1 MRIKFICAAI
11 ALSIVSTGASAH
23 HDSAGHGN
31 DLKYKTIATVNNIS
45 KPKDADRN
53 GTSPLPTPTKGNTK
67 ILGTYNAKV
76 TSDPQAGKNTVPK
89 PALQLENG
97 NYMDMVLSPISDVE
111 KGDTTIETPD
121 AEPYNSGQKFEEAA
135 KKKAAESYYRDKSDK
150 ANAAKK
156 QAAIDNARRFLSI
169 LTAEEA
175 AAKIKAANGEEKNK
189 GREEQ
194 ALIDDAFSV
203 FDITAEE
210 AAAKIKAANGEEK
223 NKGREEQALID
234 DAFSVF
240 DITAEEAA
248 AKIKAAEDEAM
259 KQTTKKDSSY
269 ILTNESL
276 KAMLGPLMDMLG
288 PLLIQY
294 PQLANIIANF
304 KNIKIE
310 KLTDVT
316 EYKIITMGGIVKTI
330 HCNSCTWHSATLQG
344 LRIGRDMGMPLDIF
358 NAIYD
363 EFGGESIIKKSDM
376 RILIIS
382 IWKNLENVM
391 AKAMADPN
399 FDIANAMTK
408 KQIQQIQLQAG
419 SIDNSGGSAGGN
431 DHHHDEGHH
440 EEAM

>member
-1 MRIKFICAAI
+1 
-11 ALSIVSTGASAH
+11 
-23 HDSAGHGN
+23 
-31 DLKYKTIATVNNIS
+31 
-45 KPKDADRN
+45 
-53 GTSPLPTPTKGNTK
+53 
-67 ILGTYNAKV
+67 
-76 TSDPQAGKNTVPK
+76 
-89 PALQLENG
+89 
-97 NYMDMVLSPISDVE
+97 MVLSPISDVE

-210 AAAKIKAANGEEK
+210 AAAKIKAA
-223 NKGREEQALID
+223 
-234 DAFSVF
+234 
-240 DITAEEAA
+240 
-248 AKIKAAEDEAM
+248 EDEAV

-330 HCNSCTWHSATLQG
+330 HCNPCTWHSATLQG

-419 SIDNSGGSAGGN
+419 SIANSDRSAGGN
-431 DHHHDEGHH
+431 DHHHEEGHH
-440 EEAM
+440 EEPM

>member
-1 MRIKFICAAI
+1 
-11 ALSIVSTGASAH
+11 
-23 HDSAGHGN
+23 
-31 DLKYKTIATVNNIS
+31 
-45 KPKDADRN
+45 
-53 GTSPLPTPTKGNTK
+53 
-67 ILGTYNAKV
+67 
-76 TSDPQAGKNTVPK
+76 
-89 PALQLENG
+89 
-97 NYMDMVLSPISDVE
+97 
-111 KGDTTIETPD
+111 
-121 AEPYNSGQKFEEAA
+121 
-135 KKKAAESYYRDKSDK
+135 
-150 ANAAKK
+150 
-156 QAAIDNARRFLSI
+156 
-169 LTAEEA
+169 
-175 AAKIKAANGEEKNK
+175 
-189 GREEQ
+189 
-194 ALIDDAFSV
+194 
-203 FDITAEE
+203 
-210 AAAKIKAANGEEK
+210 
-223 NKGREEQALID
+223 
-234 DAFSVF
+234 
-240 DITAEEAA
+240 
-248 AKIKAAEDEAM
+248 M

-330 HCNSCTWHSATLQG
+330 HCNPCTWHSATLQG

-358 NAIYD
+358 NAISD
-363 EFGGESIIKKSDM
+363 EFGGESSIKKSDM

-408 KQIQQIQLQAG
+408 KQIQQIKLQAG
-419 SIDNSGGSAGGN
+419 SIDNSGGSAGGH
-431 DHHHDEGHH
+431 DHHHEEGHH

>member
-1 MRIKFICAAI
+1 MRIRFICAAI

-156 QAAIDNARRFLSI
+156 QAAIDKARRFLSI
-169 LTAEEA
+169 L
-175 AAKIKAANGEEKNK
+175 
-189 GREEQ
+189 
-194 ALIDDAFSV
+194 
-203 FDITAEE
+203 TAEE

-330 HCNSCTWHSATLQG
+330 HCNPCTWHSATLQG
-344 LRIGRDMGMPLDIF
+344 LRTGTDLGMPLDIF

>member
-1 MRIKFICAAI
+1 MRIRFICAAI

-53 GTSPLPTPTKGNTK
+53 GTSPLPTPTKGDTI

-210 AAAKIKAANGEEK
+210 AAAKIKAA
-223 NKGREEQALID
+223 
-234 DAFSVF
+234 
-240 DITAEEAA
+240 
-248 AKIKAAEDEAM
+248 EDEAV

-276 KAMLGPLMDMLG
+276 KATLGPLMDMFG
-288 PLLIQY
+288 PLLKKY

-330 HCNSCTWHSATLQG
+330 HCNPCTWHSATLQG

-358 NAIYD
+358 NAISD
-363 EFGGESIIKKSDM
+363 EFGGESSIKKSDM

-408 KQIQQIQLQAG
+408 KQIQQIKLQAG
-419 SIDNSGGSAGGN
+419 SIDNSGGSAGGH
-431 DHHHDEGHH
+431 DHHHEEGHH

>member
-1 MRIKFICAAI
+1 MRIRFICAAI

-53 GTSPLPTPTKGNTK
+53 GTSPLPTPTKGDTI

-210 AAAKIKAANGEEK
+210 AAAKIKAA
-223 NKGREEQALID
+223 
-234 DAFSVF
+234 
-240 DITAEEAA
+240 
-248 AKIKAAEDEAM
+248 EDEAV

-276 KAMLGPLMDMLG
+276 KATLGPLMDMFG
-288 PLLIQY
+288 PLLKKY

-330 HCNSCTWHSATLQG
+330 HCNPCTWHSATLQG

-363 EFGGESIIKKSDM
+363 EFGGKSSIKKSDM

-419 SIDNSGGSAGGN
+419 SIDNSGGSAGGH
-431 DHHHDEGHH
+431 DHHHEEGHH

>member
-11 ALSIVSTGASAH
+11 ALSIVSTGASAGVPSGTQIAQYANIPLRNIQPAY
-23 HDSAGHGN
+23 DNNTINMYTTMPGE
-31 DLKYKTIATVNNIS
+31 KTSDPHAWPPTH
-45 KPKDADRN
+45 PDPEL
-53 GTSPLPTPTKGNTK
+53 SPPNFHMTIPEE
-67 ILGTYNAKV
+67 V
-76 TSDPQAGKNTVPK
+76 TSDPQAGINTLPD
-89 PALQLENG
+89 PALPPLEVFG
-97 NYMDMVLSPISDVE
+97 PGLSPISGSP
-111 KGDTTIETPD
+111 KGDTKNQTPG
-121 AEPYNSGQKFEEAA
+121 AEPYKSAQKFEEAA
-135 KKKAAESYYRDKSDK
+135 KKKAAESYYREKSDK

-210 AAAKIKAANGEEK
+210 AAAKIKAA
-223 NKGREEQALID
+223 
-234 DAFSVF
+234 
-240 DITAEEAA
+240 
-248 AKIKAAEDEAM
+248 EDEAV

-276 KAMLGPLMDMLG
+276 KATLGPLMDMFG
-288 PLLIQY
+288 PLLKKY

-330 HCNSCTWHSATLQG
+330 HCNPCTWHSATLQG

>member
-1 MRIKFICAAI
+1 MRIRFICAAI

-135 KKKAAESYYRDKSDK
+135 KKKAAESYYREKSDK

-175 AAKIKAANGEEKNK
+175 AAKIKAA
-189 GREEQ
+189 
-194 ALIDDAFSV
+194 
-203 FDITAEE
+203 
-210 AAAKIKAANGEEK
+210 
-223 NKGREEQALID
+223 
-234 DAFSVF
+234 
-240 DITAEEAA
+240 
-248 AKIKAAEDEAM
+248 EDEAV

-276 KAMLGPLMDMLG
+276 KATLGPLMDMFG
-288 PLLIQY
+288 PLLKKY

-330 HCNSCTWHSATLQG
+330 HCNPCTWHSATLQG
-344 LRIGRDMGMPLDIF
+344 LRTGTDLGMPLDIF

-363 EFGGESIIKKSDM
+363 EFGGESFIKKSDM

-408 KQIQQIQLQAG
+408 KQIQQIKLQAG
-419 SIDNSGGSAGGN
+419 SIDNSGGSAGGH
-431 DHHHDEGHH
+431 DHHHEEGHH

>member
-1 MRIKFICAAI
+1 MRIRFICAAI

-210 AAAKIKAANGEEK
+210 AAAKIKAA
-223 NKGREEQALID
+223 
-234 DAFSVF
+234 
-240 DITAEEAA
+240 
-248 AKIKAAEDEAM
+248 EDEAM

-330 HCNSCTWHSATLQG
+330 HCNPCTWHSATLQG

-408 KQIQQIQLQAG
+408 KQIQQIKLQAG
-419 SIDNSGGSAGGN
+419 SIDNSGGSAGGH
-431 DHHHDEGHH
+431 DHHHEEGHH